1 MTQDRIRLSIVAPAY
16 DEEEVL
22 PYFHA
27 ELGRVLSSLGKEYDY
42 EILYVDDGSR
52 DRTLALLRDWS
63 AADARVRYLS
73 FSRNFGHQAAFTA
86 GLEHAR
92 GDALILLDSDLQHP
106 PALIP
111 QLLEQWRAGADVV
124 VTRRIS
130 DRYIS
135 LLHRLGSRWFGRLF
149 QRWSRIPVNEDV
161 ADYCLLSRR
170 AVDGLL
176 TMRETHRYLR
186 GMVRWLG
193 FPQALVP
200 FEVADRRAG
209 ISKFSPRRLAEYALD
224 ALLSFS
230 RVPLRLPFFAGLL
243 FLLIGLGGAARAVL
257 GLLGIGG
264 KPDLRWTGLLVSL
277 HLIGG
282 AILCALGT
290 LGEYLGR
297 VYEQV
302 KARPLYLLKET
313 ETSVAKKERPA
324 PSGRSRD
331 EPRSGPPPAA
341 AA

>member
-1 MTQDRIRLSIVAPAY
+1 MTQDRIRLSIIAPAY

-27 ELGRVLSSLGKEYDY
+27 ELCRVLGALNDEYDY

-52 DRTLALLRDWS
+52 DGTLALLRGWS

-92 GDALILLDSDLQHP
+92 GDALVLLDSDLQHP

-111 QLLEQWRAGADVV
+111 TLLREWRAGHDVV
-124 VTRRIS
+124 VTRRVS
-130 DRYIS
+130 DHYAGFLKRVAS
-135 LLHRLGSRWFGRLF
+135 HCFGRLF
-149 QRWSRIPVNEDV
+149 QRWSRMPVREDV

-170 AVDGLL
+170 AADSLL
-176 TMRETHRYLR
+176 AMRETHRYLR

-193 FPQALVP
+193 FPTAKVP

-209 ISKFSPRRLAEYALD
+209 VSKFSLRRLMDYALD

-243 FLLIGLGGAARAVL
+243 FLLIGLGGAARMAL
-257 GLLGIGG
+257 GLLGMGE
-264 KPDLRWTGLLVSL
+264 KPELRWAALLVSL

-290 LGEYLGR
+290 IGEYVGR

-302 KARPLYLLKET
+302 KGRPLYLLKET
-313 ETSVAKKERPA
+313 EVSAAARRPRGEA
-324 PSGRSRD
+324 
-331 EPRSGPPPAA
+331 RSGTPPSAA
-341 AA
+341 A